1 MTRVLLTGASG
12 QVGRELQR
20 AEWPS
25 GFKLW
30 PVDHGQVDIADEAA
44 VHALF
49 ENVRP
54 AIVVNAAAYTAV
66 DKAEDDPATAF
77 AVNAAGVAHLVRA
90 AEQCGARLL
99 HLSTDYVFDG
109 NKPGWYVESDPVN
122 PLGVYG
128 RSKADGER
136 AALLYPRAI
145 VLRTAWVYGALGQNF
160 VRTMLRLAR
169 ERQVIGVVADQIGCP
184 TSARDLATALVRIA
198 CASLDGV
205 IEGQLLHIASP
216 VEATWHELAA
226 AVFRVSSQGFTG
238 ELRAITTAEYPTR
251 ARRPANSRLDSG
263 RLNARLGI
271 RLPDWHDSLVEVV
284 NELEEGLGRTR

>member
-20 AEWPS
+20 ADWPS
-25 GFKLW
+25 GFKVW
-30 PVDHGQVDIADEAA
+30 PVDHGQVDIANEAA

-49 ENVRP
+49 EDVRP
-54 AIVVNAAAYTAV
+54 AIIVNAAAYTAV

-77 AVNAAGVAHLVRA
+77 AVNAAGVAHLVRY

-122 PLGVYG
+122 PLGIYG

-136 AALLYPRAI
+136 AALLYQHAI

-169 ERQVIGVVADQIGCP
+169 ERQVIRVVADQIGCP

-198 CASLDGV
+198 CASLDGD

-216 VEATWHELAA
+216 VQATWHELAT
-226 AVFRVSSQGFTG
+226 AVFRISAQGFNG
-238 ELRAITTAEYPTR
+238 DLRAITTAEYPTR
-251 ARRPANSRLDSG
+251 ARRPSNSRLDSG
-263 RLNARLGI
+263 YLNAKLGI

-284 NELEEGLGRTR
+284 NELEESLGRAR